1 MCTKSKYTYYSGIT
15 FPRFQAI
22 TSTCLLSFSGLDS
35 KTDFERCG
43 DIYYGDFWYRG
54 VISNMYVPLMCAH
67 TDRYLPLMN
76 IGWIWDIPTGR
87 SNDTLKSMKSTKESK
102 NFKLSAEIGVHVF
115 L

>member
-1 MCTKSKYTYYSGIT
+1 
-15 FPRFQAI
+15 
-22 TSTCLLSFSGLDS
+22 
-35 KTDFERCG
+35 
-43 DIYYGDFWYRG
+43 
-54 VISNMYVPLMCAH
+54 MCAH